1 MKLNAKKCK
10 ELQMCFYKETP
21 QLSPLRIDGQV
32 LGTVCSHKVL
42 GLVIQDNLKWNEQIC
57 MIVSKHLHII
67 CVLCRSGV
75 IAADLVAVYVVL
87 ACSVLEYCFV
97 V

>member
-1 MKLNAKKCK
+1 MLKNVKSYRCVSIKRPLSYPLY
-10 ELQMCFYKETP
+10 ELMVKYLE
-21 QLSPLRIDGQV
+21 
-32 LGTVCSHKVL
+32 VCSHKVL